1 MELYSPDSQEKP
13 SALGHMLQG
22 IQHFGLTTPDLD
34 KSLKFY
40 IEVLGGRLA
49 VGGDGFYGPELHNLL
64 FQQDELNSKEGEHS
78 PEFYGVPDLRDGRKD
93 ALDVR
98 FIQFGNTNLELLHFR
113 GAKETPFAPNIFKPV
128 SSSVG
133 FGNVPHVSFHMKSNV
148 DMDEFATKLVEESH
162 KRGLTEV
169 SVNKKVE
176 VDNRNQLG
184 EAPESYAITEFP
196 GSFEGWALIYAK
208 GPNGEQLEFNQVR
221 SVCRDNFITAMEQY
235 NKLNGTD
242 HNWPKG

>member
-1 MELYSPDSQEKP
+1 MELYSPDPQETP

-49 VGGDGFYGPELHNLL
+49 VGGDGFYGSELHNLL
-64 FQQDELNSKEGEHS
+64 FQQDELKSKEGDQSREL
-78 PEFYGVPDLRDGRKD
+78 YGVPDIRDGNKD

-113 GAKETPFAPNIFKPV
+113 GAAETPSAPNIFKPV

-133 FGNVPHVSFHMKSNV
+133 FGHVPHVSFHLKSDVN
-148 DMDEFATKLVEESH
+148 MDEFAATLVEESH

-169 SVNKKVE
+169 AVNKKVE
-176 VDNRNQLG
+176 VDNRDQLG
-184 EAPESYAITEFP
+184 KAPESYAITEFP
-196 GSFEGWALIYAK
+196 GSFEGWSLIYAK

-221 SVCRDNFITAMEQY
+221 SAARDNFIKAMEQY
-235 NKLNGTD
+235 NKLNGTN
-242 HNWPKG
+242 HSWPKG